1 MAQIPYGYKIEN
13 GEAKP
18 EPDKVQKLNAFIDA
32 YLGGLSFKEARKTSG
47 VELSEPCLRDYM
59 RNGTFA
65 GTDYYPPIVPE
76 GTLERVQ
83 EEMARR
89 THPGVSIIPNA
100 VPVRTKFRLAEPEGP
115 CSGNAAEVASAIY
128 DLIMPSDYGRTF
140 MNTNEQATVKAW
152 IGNEHSRQVP
162 D

>member
-47 VELSEPCLRDYM
+47 VELSESCLRDYM

-76 GTLERVQ
+76 GTLERDGAKNTSRRLNHTQCRARSYQVSVGR
-83 EEMARR
+83 ARR
-89 THPGVSIIPNA
+89 PM
-100 VPVRTKFRLAEPEGP
+100 FR
-115 CSGNAAEVASAIY
+115 
-128 DLIMPSDYGRTF
+128 
-140 MNTNEQATVKAW
+140 
-152 IGNEHSRQVP
+152 
-162 D
+162 